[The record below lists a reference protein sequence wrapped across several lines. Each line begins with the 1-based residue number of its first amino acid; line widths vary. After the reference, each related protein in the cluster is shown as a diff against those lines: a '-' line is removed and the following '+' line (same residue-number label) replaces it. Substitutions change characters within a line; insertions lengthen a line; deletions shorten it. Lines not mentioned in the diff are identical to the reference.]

1 MIYIPTL
8 VILFIL
14 SALFSGSETALFSL
28 SKIQIKRINT
38 RYPAAGKTI
47 SGLLMHP
54 RTTLTTI
61 LIGNMLVNVTASGM
75 LSTFFIE
82 VFHDRGI
89 GISIGVMTFL
99 LLVFGE
105 LTPKSFAIRNAEV
118 FSAII
123 ARPLFWF
130 AKIAFPV
137 RWILSLVTNL
147 FYYAIV
153 GKKTKKQP
161 FITQSELET
170 LVSIGEKEGIV
181 GKDEKHMIQT
191 VFDMGKRDV
200 EQIMVPRVDMVVASA
215 KISADEFEKLIEQSK
230 HSKIPVYGSTID
242 EITGVIYAKQFVLDK
257 KEPWLS
263 FIKPVLFVP
272 QTKKIDELMVEFQ
285 TSKIYIAI
293 VVDEYGGAVGIVT
306 IEDILEEIVGEIDDE
321 YGEKLYKKI
330 GPGKYLFQA
339 QVSVEQIHQMI
350 PLEIPEGDYETLG
363 GFLLYRMGKIPKRKE
378 TFRYG
383 DVLFVIEDAD
393 IKAIRE
399 VLVVFPPEMDLG
411 QGNVTG
417 VLSVGGAFSGKT

>member
-105 LTPKSFAIRNAEV
+105 LTPNSFAIRNAEV

-242 EITGVIYAKQFVLDK
+242 EIIGVIYAKQFVLDK

-293 VVDEYGGAVGIVT
+293 VVDEYGGTAGLVT
-306 IEDILEEIVGEIDDE
+306 MDDILEEIVGEIRDE
-321 YGEKLYKKI
+321 YDKDER
-330 GPGKYLFQA
+330 LFQE
-339 QVSVEQIHQMI
+339 VEPGVFKVNGKMTLHDLKEDLGIDAESQ
-350 PLEIPEGDYETLG
+350 EAETVG
-363 GFLLYRMGKIPKRKE
+363 GFIMQLFERIPKQNDTVKYKDF
-378 TFRYG
+378 TFIVDEVKKNR
-383 DVLFVIEDAD
+383 IQQAT
-393 IKAIRE
+393 IKKNK
-399 VLVVFPPEMDLG
+399 G
-411 QGNVTG
+411 QV
-417 VLSVGGAFSGKT
+417 

>member
-242 EITGVIYAKQFVLDK
+242 EIIGVIYAKQFVLDK

-293 VVDEYGGAVGIVT
+293 VVDEYGGTAGLVT
-306 IEDILEEIVGEIDDE
+306 MDDILEEIVGEIRDE
-321 YGEKLYKKI
+321 YDKDER
-330 GPGKYLFQA
+330 LFQE
-339 QVSVEQIHQMI
+339 VEPGVFKVNGKMTLHDLKEDLGIDAESQ
-350 PLEIPEGDYETLG
+350 EAETVG
-363 GFLLYRMGKIPKRKE
+363 GFIMQLFERIPKQNDTVKYKDF
-378 TFRYG
+378 TFIVDEVKKNR
-383 DVLFVIEDAD
+383 IQQAT
-393 IKAIRE
+393 IKKNK
-399 VLVVFPPEMDLG
+399 G
-411 QGNVTG
+411 QV
-417 VLSVGGAFSGKT
+417 

>member
-161 FITQSELET
+161 FITQSEFET

-242 EITGVIYAKQFVLDK
+242 EIIGVIYAKQFVLDK

-293 VVDEYGGAVGIVT
+293 VVDEYGGTAGLVT
-306 IEDILEEIVGEIDDE
+306 MDDILEEIVGEIRDE
-321 YGEKLYKKI
+321 YDKDER
-330 GPGKYLFQA
+330 LFQE
-339 QVSVEQIHQMI
+339 VEPGVFKVNGKMTLHDLKEDLGIDAESQ
-350 PLEIPEGDYETLG
+350 EAETVG
-363 GFLLYRMGKIPKRKE
+363 GFIMQLFERIPKQNDTVKYKDF
-378 TFRYG
+378 TFIVDEVKKNR
-383 DVLFVIEDAD
+383 IQQAT
-393 IKAIRE
+393 IKKNK
-399 VLVVFPPEMDLG
+399 G
-411 QGNVTG
+411 QV
-417 VLSVGGAFSGKT
+417 